1 MRGVL
6 YVSHG
11 SRIAEATAEAIQFIE
26 AVQHKVD
33 VPLQEICFLELAEPT
48 VAQGIETLVEKGAT
62 EISVIPV
69 LLLSAGH
76 YFKDIPAE
84 LDEAKQHHPE
94 LTFTYGQ
101 PLGVQ
106 SRLTHILKERIDETN
121 VVPHDDAKILVV
133 GRGSYNP
140 QTKIDIEAIAHELGN
155 ITGFKD
161 IDVCYLA
168 ACKPSFEDALSSAL
182 DSEYSQIFIVS
193 YIWFTGVLE
202 KHIRQTVD
210 VSKEH
215 GDIIL
220 CDHLGHHEAMKEA
233 LKDRVYET
241 LITAPQQ

>member
-1 MRGVL
+1 MRGIL

-26 AVQHKVD
+26 DVKRRVN

-48 VAQGIETLVEKGAT
+48 VAQGIETLVKKGAT

-84 LDEAKQHHPE
+84 LEKVKTTLPE
-94 LTFTYGQ
+94 VTFTYGQ

-106 SRLTHILKERIDETN
+106 SQLTNILKERIEETN
-121 VVPHDDAKILVV
+121 VIPNDDAKILVV

-140 QTKIDIEAIAHELGN
+140 QTKIDIEAIASDLGD

-168 ACKPSFEDALSSAL
+168 ACKPSFEDALTSAL
-182 DSEYSQIFIVS
+182 DSEYSQIFIVP

-202 KHIRQTVD
+202 KHIRKTVD
-210 VSKEH
+210 DSKVH

-220 CDHLGHHEAMKEA
+220 CDHLGNHEAMKEA
-233 LKDRVYET
+233 LKDRVNET
-241 LITAPQQ
+241 LVAAPQQ